1 MTKVKF
7 INGEIFIAGEFKA
20 ADFTVDTESGYFT
33 INDNYSQVV
42 SLSGKFV
49 IPGLINAHTHISDL
63 TANDKKQLT
72 TITNEAELTI
82 YAIKHLHELLSDGVT
97 TIREVGAANNIDI
110 KLAKLIKQ
118 HVIEGPNIIASGA
131 ALTITGGHGAG
142 VIGKEVDG
150 MDEVRKATRQLI
162 KQGAKNIKLMAT
174 GGVTSNDQ
182 EVPGNVQFSV
192 SELATAVEEAHN
204 YGIPVAA
211 HAQGN
216 QGIKNAIKA
225 GVDSIEHAIYLDDE
239 AIDMLLETDTPIVP
253 TLSAPDAIHDHKEDI
268 VKWMYDKNED
278 VLIAH
283 RHSIAKAIKAGVRVV
298 MGTDAGT
305 PFNNFDDGSTK
316 ELEKM
321 TSLGLTSGDAL
332 LAATSSAAKA
342 LRIDDHVGK
351 IAPGF
356 MADFIVLDE
365 NPLANIKVLQ
375 YPKTV
380 YKFGKLN
387 N

>member
-1 MTKVKF
+1 MTQVKF
-7 INGEIFIAGEFKA
+7 INGAIFIAGEFKTA
-20 ADFTVDTESGYFT
+20 SFTIDTESGYF
-33 INDNYSQVV
+33 IDNDDDAQVV
-42 SLSGKFV
+42 DLSGKFV

-63 TANDKKQLT
+63 TTSDKKQLAN
-72 TITNEAELTI
+72 ITNETELAI
-82 YAIKHLHELLSDGVT
+82 YATKHLREFLSDGVT

-118 HVIEGPNIIASGA
+118 HVVAGPNIIASGA

-142 VIGKEVDG
+142 AIGKEVDG
-150 MDEVRKATRQLI
+150 ADEVRKATRQLI
-162 KQGAKNIKLMAT
+162 KTGAKNIKLMAT

-192 SELATAVEEAHN
+192 TELATAVEEAHN

-239 AIDMLLETDTPIVP
+239 AIDMLLQTGTPIVP
-253 TLSAPDAIHDHKEDI
+253 TLSAPDAIHDHKKDI
-268 VKWMYDKNED
+268 IAWMYDKNED
-278 VLIAH
+278 VLLAH
-283 RHSIAKAIKAGVRVV
+283 RQSIAKAIEAGVEIV
-298 MGTDAGT
+298 MGTDGGT
-305 PFNNFDDGSTK
+305 PFNNFSDGSTK

-321 TSLGLTSGDAL
+321 TALGLTPQDAI
-332 LAATSSAAKA
+332 LAATSNAAKV

-351 IAPGF
+351 IAPEF
-356 MADFIVLDE
+356 MADFIVLNED
-365 NPLANIKVLQ
+365 PLENIKALQ
-375 YPKTV
+375 GPKSV
-380 YKFGKLN
+380 YKSGKLTN
-387 N
+387 